1 MAIFFFYKKM
11 FWTVIY
17 VKRCWQAFISGGGD
31 TDVYVVMCRTG
42 EQGPKGISCMLVEKG
57 SPGLAFG
64 KKEKKVWCL
73 DVRNNSSLWNLNRLL
88 KGDNSLSWYVFWVG
102 VSRNS
107 FYTWWS
113 KNVFSKFLG
122 LNDLKWQKSLKKKF
136 SCRIFSKYSIFFLI
150 VWRLDG
156 TPSPLELLYL
166 KTVKFQPL
174 IW

>member
-1 MAIFFFYKKM
+1 MVNF
-11 FWTVIY
+11 FWTKNVLN

-64 KKEKKVWCL
+64 KKEKKVWWL

-88 KGDNSLSWYVFWVG
+88 KGDNSLLWCVLSGCF
-102 VSRNS
+102 SNS
-107 FYTWWS
+107 VYTWWS

-122 LNDLKWQKSLKKKF
+122 LNDLKWQNSFKKNF
-136 SCRIFSKYSIFFLI
+136 LVEFFQSIQFF
-150 VWRLDG
+150 
-156 TPSPLELLYL
+156 
-166 KTVKFQPL
+166 F
-174 IW
+174 